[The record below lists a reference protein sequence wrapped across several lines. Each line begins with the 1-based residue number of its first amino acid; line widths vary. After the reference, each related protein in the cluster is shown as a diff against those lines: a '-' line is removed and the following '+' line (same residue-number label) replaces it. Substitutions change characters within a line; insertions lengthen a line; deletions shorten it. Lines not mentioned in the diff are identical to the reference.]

1 MADYSI
7 ADVIRGQLQGQAA
20 PAETVRDIET
30 ITAEIIRLKQDAGSA
45 ILSIGDRL
53 MEAKAVLSHGEWL
66 PWLTERVEFSER
78 TAQNFMRLAREW
90 SNPQALA
97 DLGATKAL
105 TLLALPPEERE
116 TFMTENHLV
125 GGQEK
130 TVVDMTSRELEKAIR
145 ERDEARRA
153 AESALADAKTAE
165 ESRAKMEADMAALKA
180 LCDSSAGEAEQAAAD
195 LLAARKELEEL
206 QKRPVDVAVETV
218 VDQEAVENA
227 RAEAIAGMTARVD
240 QAEAAR
246 KEAERRRK
254 EAEQALSEAKKQAGA
269 NAAAMARAEKA
280 EAEKQALD
288 EARKKAEAEKQ
299 PLEDALKK
307 AEADLAEARRQLEE
321 AGKAGD
327 AALVNANPD
336 LAMFNVLFSQTQA
349 QVNQMHGLRLKLG
362 KDDGELDGQLKA
374 AISAL
379 ADMVRRCAE

>member
-1 MADYSI
+1 
-7 ADVIRGQLQGQAA
+7 
-20 PAETVRDIET
+20 
-30 ITAEIIRLKQDAGSA
+30 
-45 ILSIGDRL
+45 
-53 MEAKAVLSHGEWL
+53 
-66 PWLTERVEFSER
+66 
-78 TAQNFMRLAREW
+78 
-90 SNPQALA
+90 
-97 DLGATKAL
+97 
-105 TLLALPPEERE
+105 
-116 TFMTENHLV
+116 MTENHLV

-145 ERDEARRA
+145 ERDEARRM

-180 LCDSSAGEAEQAAAD
+180 LCDSAAGEAEQAAAA
-195 LLAARKELEEL
+195 LLDARKELEEL

-218 VDQEAVENA
+218 VDREAIEKA
-227 RAEAIAGMTARVD
+227 RAEAITEMQAKVD
-240 QAEAAR
+240 AAEQ
-246 KEAERRRK
+246 RRK
-254 EAEQALSEAKKQAGA
+254 DAEKALAEAKKQAGA
-269 NAAAMARAEKA
+269 NAAILSRAEKA
-280 EAEKQALD
+280 EAEK
-288 EARKKAEAEKQ
+288 K

>member
-20 PAETVRDIET
+20 PAETVRDIEAVT
-30 ITAEIIRLKQDAGSA
+30 CEILHLKQELAKNIVD
-45 ILSIGDRL
+45 IGLRL
-53 MEAKAVLSHGEWL
+53 IEAKNMLPHGEWL
-66 PWLTERVEFSER
+66 PWLKKNVYFSET
-78 TAQNFMRLAREW
+78 TAQSYMKVAKEFP
-90 SNPQALA
+90 NPQLVG
-97 DLGATKAL
+97 DLGVRKAL
-105 TLLALPPEERE
+105 TLLALPSAERE
-116 TFMTENHLV
+116 DFLAENN
-125 GGQEK
+125 
-130 TVVDMTSRELEKAIR
+130 VVDMTSRELEKAIR
-145 ERDEARRA
+145 ERDEARRT

-180 LCDSSAGEAEQAAAD
+180 LCDSAAGEAEQAAAD

-246 KEAERRRK
+246 KEAERKRK
-254 EAEQALSEAKKQAGA
+254 EAEQALSEAKKQAL
-269 NAAAMARAEKA
+269 E
-280 EAEKQALD
+280 

-307 AEADLAEARRQLEE
+307 TEADLAEARRQLEE

>member
-1 MADYSI
+1 MGEYSI
-7 ADVIRGQLQGQAA
+7 AEVIRGQLQGQAA
-20 PAETVRDIET
+20 PAETARDIET

-53 MEAKAVLSHGEWL
+53 IEAKAMLSHGEWL
-66 PWLTERVEFSER
+66 PWLEDQVEFSVSAANR
-78 TAQNFMRLAREW
+78 FMRLAREW
-90 SNPQALA
+90 RNSSALTN
-97 DLGATKAL
+97 LGATKAL

-145 ERDEARRA
+145 ERDEAQRA
-153 AESALADAKTAE
+153 AEAALADAKTAE

-180 LCDSSAGEAEQAAAD
+180 LCDSAAGEAEQAAAA

-218 VDQEAVENA
+218 VDREAIEKA
-227 RAEAIAGMTARVD
+227 RAEAIAEMQAKVD
-240 QAEAAR
+240 AAEQ
-246 KEAERRRK
+246 RRK
-254 EAEQALSEAKKQAGA
+254 DAEQALSEAKKQAGA
-269 NAAAMARAEKA
+269 NADAMARAKKA
-280 EAEKQALD
+280 EAEKQALE

>member
-1 MADYSI
+1 MGEYSI
-7 ADVIRGQLQGQAA
+7 AEVIRGQLQGQAA
-20 PAETVRDIET
+20 PAETTRDIEAVT
-30 ITAEIIRLKQDAGSA
+30 GEIIHLKQELARNIVD
-45 ILSIGDRL
+45 IGLRL
-53 MEAKAVLSHGEWL
+53 IEAKAMLPHGEWL
-66 PWLTERVEFSER
+66 PWLEEQVRFSEKS
-78 TAQNFMRLAREW
+78 AQNYMRVAREFP
-90 SNPQALA
+90 NPQLVA
-97 DLGATKAL
+97 DLGVRKAL
-105 TLLALPPEERE
+105 ALLELPPSERE
-116 TFMTENHLV
+116 AFAEDNN
-125 GGQEK
+125 
-130 TVVDMTSRELEKAIR
+130 VVDMTTAQLEKAIR
-145 ERDEARRA
+145 ERDEAQRA
-153 AESALADAKTAE
+153 AEAALADAKTAE
-165 ESRAKMEADMAALKA
+165 ESRAKMEADMAALKV
-180 LCDSSAGEAEQAAAD
+180 LCDSAAGEAEQAAAD

-246 KEAERRRK
+246 KEAERKRK
-254 EAEQALSEAKKQAGA
+254 EAEQALAEAKKQAGA
-269 NAAAMARAEKA
+269 NADAMARAKKA
-280 EAEKQALD
+280 EAEKQALE

>member
-30 ITAEIIRLKQDAGSA
+30 ITAEIIQLKQDAGSA

-145 ERDEARRA
+145 ERDEAQRA
-153 AESALADAKTAE
+153 AEAALADAKTAE

-180 LCDSSAGEAEQAAAD
+180 LCDSAAGEAEQAAAD

-218 VDQEAVENA
+218 VDREAIEKA
-227 RAEAIAGMTARVD
+227 RAEAIAEMQAKVD
-240 QAEAAR
+240 AAEQ
-246 KEAERRRK
+246 RRK
-254 EAEQALSEAKKQAGA
+254 DAEKALAEAKKQAGA
-269 NAAAMARAEKA
+269 NAAILSRAEKA
-280 EAEKQALD
+280 EAEK
-288 EARKKAEAEKQ
+288 K

-379 ADMVRRCAE
+379 ADKVKEAAK

>member
-30 ITAEIIRLKQDAGSA
+30 ITAEIIQLKQDAGSA

-53 MEAKAVLSHGEWL
+53 IEAKAVLSHGEWL

-130 TVVDMTSRELEKAIR
+130 TIVDMTSRELEKAIR

-153 AESALADAKTAE
+153 AEAALADAKTAE
-165 ESRAKMEADMAALKA
+165 EGRAKMEADMAALKA
-180 LCDSSAGEAEQAAAD
+180 LCDSAAGEAEQAAAA
-195 LLAARKELEEL
+195 LLDARKELEEL

-218 VDQEAVENA
+218 VDREAIEKA
-227 RAEAIAGMTARVD
+227 RAEAITEMQAKVD
-240 QAEAAR
+240 AAEQ
-246 KEAERRRK
+246 RRK
-254 EAEQALSEAKKQAGA
+254 DAEKALAEAKKQAGA
-269 NAAAMARAEKA
+269 NAAILSRAEKA
-280 EAEKQALD
+280 EAEK
-288 EARKKAEAEKQ
+288 K

>member
-30 ITAEIIRLKQDAGSA
+30 ITAEIIQLKQDAGSA
-45 ILSIGDRL
+45 ILSIGQRL
-53 MEAKAVLSHGEWL
+53 IEAKAMLSEGEWL
-66 PWLTERVEFSER
+66 TWLSDQVDFSPR
-78 TAQNFMRLAREW
+78 TAQRFMRLAKEW
-90 SNPQALA
+90 TDATALSH
-97 DLGATKAL
+97 LGATKAL

-145 ERDEARRA
+145 ERDEARRM

-180 LCDSSAGEAEQAAAD
+180 LCDSAAGEAEQAAAA
-195 LLAARKELEEL
+195 LLDARKELEEL

-218 VDQEAVENA
+218 VDREAIEKA
-227 RAEAIAGMTARVD
+227 WAEAIAEMQAKVD
-240 QAEAAR
+240 AAEQ
-246 KEAERRRK
+246 RRK
-254 EAEQALSEAKKQAGA
+254 D
-269 NAAAMARAEKA
+269 AEKA
-280 EAEKQALD
+280 
-288 EARKKAEAEKQ
+288 
-299 PLEDALKK
+299 
-307 AEADLAEARRQLEE
+307 LAEARRQLEE